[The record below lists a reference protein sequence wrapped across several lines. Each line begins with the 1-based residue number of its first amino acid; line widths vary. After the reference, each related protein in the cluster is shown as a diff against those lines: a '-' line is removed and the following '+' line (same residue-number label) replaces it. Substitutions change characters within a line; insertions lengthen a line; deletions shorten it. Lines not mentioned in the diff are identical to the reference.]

1 MIVVTRLNGGQFGV
15 NPDLVQRIDSAP
27 DTILTLIDG
36 TKYIVEESMGE
47 VIDRINEHRSQLLAR
62 AQELAADPH
71 ADLLGRDLDDRSPYG
86 THGGH
91 AGPHGGSHRSGSHAG
106 SHGSGPAAHAGG
118 AGPVPSTSS
127 EPGDEGHLAPAVP
140 LRPRSR

>member
-36 TKYIVEESMGE
+36 SKFIVEESMQE
-47 VIDRINEHRSQLLAR
+47 VIDRVNEHRSLLLAR
-62 AQELAADPH
+62 ARELKAEPRFEVVQDQ
-71 ADLLGRDLDDRSPYG
+71 DDD
-86 THGGH
+86 
-91 AGPHGGSHRSGSHAG
+91 
-106 SHGSGPAAHAGG
+106 G
-118 AGPVPSTSS
+118 A
-127 EPGDEGHLAPAVP
+127 EDEHPLAPAVP

>member
-36 TKYIVEESMGE
+36 TKYIVEESMAE
-47 VIDRINEHRSQLLAR
+47 VVDRVNEHRSQLLAR
-62 AQELAADPH
+62 AQEIVETPARSRAPGDGDGRDAPEAGRRADPTTPGADPRRTSSSDPH
-71 ADLLGRDLDDRSPYG
+71 A
-86 THGGH
+86 
-91 AGPHGGSHRSGSHAG
+91 
-106 SHGSGPAAHAGG
+106 
-118 AGPVPSTSS
+118 
-127 EPGDEGHLAPAVP
+127 EHLAPAVP